1 MNERWYAV
9 VDPETSLTQGDIL
22 LACPLLEWD
31 TSRSDDA
38 GLLSGEAGLN
48 KPLERL
54 SKLAVAVEAD
64 VVVMS
69 QACDLEHDKVSRV
82 VLCPCL
88 PLSKFKA
95 HWEAAEKA
103 RDQNPSAK
111 AWKRVCDDIAEG
123 YIWNLFMMES
133 MPAGELISE
142 HRVVDFHSVYTV
154 PRAFLDSLIVERGGK
169 RLRLLPP
176 YREHLSQSFARFFMR
191 VGLPENIKSAW

>member
-1 MNERWYAV
+1 MSESWYAV
-9 VDPETSLTQGDIL
+9 VGPDASLTQGDIL
-22 LACPLLEWD
+22 LACPLLEWE
-31 TSRSDDA
+31 TSGS
-38 GLLSGEAGLN
+38 EAEPSAEGDGPN
-48 KPLERL
+48 EPIERL

-69 QACDLEHDKVSRV
+69 QACDLEHGKVSKV

-88 PLSKFKA
+88 PLSKYKA
-95 HWEAAEKA
+95 DWEAGEKA
-103 RDQNPSAK
+103 RKQNPSPK
-111 AWKRVCDDIAEG
+111 AWKRVCGDITEG

-133 MPAGELISE
+133 MPEGELTSE
-142 HRVVDFHSVYTV
+142 HRIVDFHSVYTI

-191 VGLPENIKSAW
+191 VGLPENIKPGW